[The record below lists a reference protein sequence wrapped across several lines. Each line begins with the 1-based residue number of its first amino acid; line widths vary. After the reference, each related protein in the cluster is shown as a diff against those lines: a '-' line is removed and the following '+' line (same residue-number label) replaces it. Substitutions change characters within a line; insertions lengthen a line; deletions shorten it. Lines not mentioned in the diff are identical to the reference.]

1 MERENVLSVETAYVV
16 LLCCLQDL
24 DEDWRRIQLV
34 NRAMCA
40 AYRLYIVQV
49 DEYWTKR
56 EQLRKKV
63 AEARELVND
72 FFSWPYDTY
81 ITRMQTRAEE
91 RSRLWAY
98 FHEHE
103 EHVSIPVWTMEPPAA
118 ISFVDLA
125 RFQPDP
131 WVDQVLFWSTAR
143 WRCTVPLSATLREAL
158 RLV

>member
-1 MERENVLSVETAYVV
+1 MERQNVLSVETAHVV

-49 DEYWTKR
+49 DEHWAKR
-56 EQLRKKV
+56 EALLREL
-63 AEARELVND
+63 AEVQALVND
-72 FFSWPYDTY
+72 LFAWPCHHY
-81 ITRMQTRAEE
+81 ITRMHTWAEE

-98 FHEHE
+98 FHEE
-103 EHVSIPVWTMEPPAA
+103 PVSTPVWTMEHNT
-118 ISFVDLA
+118 ISFGDLA